1 MGVRNK
7 AGQWVHPNAKIMIP
21 SVEHAFWMDDT
32 RMAAAPDA
40 MKGAF
45 QTVRRM
51 LGGLGSDQLI
61 KFEAGVEIVP
71 APRLGSALGTPDSSK
86 ARTVVQRLW
95 GCIFKPNRPVAGVF
109 IDFIFT
115 I

>member
-45 QTVRRM
+45 QAVRRM

-95 GCIFKPNRPVAGVF
+95 GCVFKPNKPLAGVF
-109 IDFIFT
+109 ISLIKS